1 MFQKK
6 VRVEVAYSKRGL
18 SKRTVVGLVAGNSKS
33 SGEFAKWLFAPSK
46 RTYKRMQTVWLCEEC
61 SGQKKVHK
69 QKLPSQKQ
77 LQRER
82 MEGFENARRALDPN
96 YRGDEAVSVAT
107 IANSLATIAKTLL
120 LAVFVTIITTVFV
133 LVAIFTVIHIIMYI
147 DGVFFS

>member
-61 SGQKKVHK
+61 SGQKKVPK

-77 LQRER
+77 LQQER
-82 MEGFENARRALDPN
+82 MEGFEKARRALDPN
-96 YRGDEAVSVAT
+96 YRGDEAVSLATFLNKILYTVAT
-107 IANSLATIAKTLL
+107 LVLGVGVIIVLIVLAAGISVYFDK
-120 LAVFVTIITTVFV
+120 
-133 LVAIFTVIHIIMYI
+133 YY
-147 DGVFFS
+147 